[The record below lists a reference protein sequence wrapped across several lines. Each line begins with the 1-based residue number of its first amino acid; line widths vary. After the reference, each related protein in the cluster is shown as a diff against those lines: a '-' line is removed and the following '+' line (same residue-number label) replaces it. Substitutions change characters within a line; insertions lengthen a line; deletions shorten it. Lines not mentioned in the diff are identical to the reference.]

1 MDTLDFAFQILAKLF
16 PTGEETVFGITTKG
30 EKGKVTVPVTTSLSA
45 IADMG
50 FNYTFKG
57 SKVSIHYAV

>member
-1 MDTLDFAFQILAKLF
+1 MNALDFGFSILSKL
-16 PTGEETVFGITTKG
+16 GETSFGLITKG
-30 EKGKVTVPVTTSLSA
+30 NIGKVTVPVTTSLSA

-57 SKVSIHYAV
+57 SKVSIHYTV